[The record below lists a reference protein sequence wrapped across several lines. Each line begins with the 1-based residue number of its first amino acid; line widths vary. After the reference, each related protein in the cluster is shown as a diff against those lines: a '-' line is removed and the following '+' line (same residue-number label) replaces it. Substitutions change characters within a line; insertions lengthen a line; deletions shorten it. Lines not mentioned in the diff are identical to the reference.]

1 MKLALLIDAA
11 YLDEVARNL
20 AAHFQPDAAPAGD
33 LCRWLDCV
41 ALDAGLLPGQNEV
54 QVIFIHAQEQER
66 LIHFRPACF
75 AEELDGKA
83 FHDNIAEFTLQSIAV
98 EPIVSL
104 QQMLA
109 DCCELMV
116 EQHCDKA
123 VIVSALSPEGAPDH
137 ILCNMQPTAPIVL
150 GYSVMAAL
158 GIQA

>member
-20 AAHFQPDAAPAGD
+20 AAHFQPDAAPTAD

-66 LIHFRPACF
+66 LAHFLPACF

-83 FHDNIAEFTLQSIAV
+83 FNDNIAEFTLQSIAV

-116 EQHCDKA
+116 EQHCDKT
-123 VIVSALSPEGAPDH
+123 VIVSALSPEGAPGH

>member
-1 MKLALLIDAA
+1 MKIALLIDAA

-20 AAHFQPDAAPAGD
+20 AVHFQPDAAPTAD
-33 LCRWLDCV
+33 LCRWLDCI
-41 ALDAGLLPGQNEV
+41 ALDAGIKPGENQV
-54 QVIFIHAQEQER
+54 QAVFIHSQEQER
-66 LIHFRPACF
+66 LIHFQPTCF

-109 DCCELMV
+109 DCAEVMATQQFDKTIIVADSPSLT
-116 EQHCDKA
+116 EQPH
-123 VIVSALSPEGAPDH
+123 LS
-137 ILCNMQPTAPIVL
+137 CSMQPTADIIL

-158 GIQA
+158 GIQP